1 MTDNAQTTGIAKCN
15 STAIKQLVAVVL
27 LLNFAMISMAGWS
40 MYQSRQHCNKQA
52 FITAQNL
59 THVLERY
66 INGVLGKIETG
77 LLSVATEAEKHIVNG
92 TVDAKA
98 FASYLQRF
106 QTDLPDVDGYRLTN
120 AQGEYIYG
128 IGVAPGKRI
137 STADRDFFIRLR
149 DNPDLTTAISK
160 PLLSRISGKWV
171 IIVAKRIN
179 RSDGSFAGVVT
190 APFSIEKLYK
200 ILSSIDV
207 GKHGSIILCDETLK
221 LAVRFPE
228 LEGIGRIMGTK
239 ATREL
244 QELVQNGQTAGTY
257 QAHAP
262 LDNVDRSYSFRK
274 IEGQPFYII
283 VGLSDIDYLSGWR
296 KEFAQLSAFV
306 GLFCLITFLSAWRFY
321 SDWKLRTS
329 ATMDLVQQELKYRTV
344 ADYAYAWEYWLSPE
358 GSLIYSSPSCK
369 RVTGYDS
376 NAFFSDPALF
386 RSIIHPDDREL
397 YADHRQEAVS
407 GISTHSLV
415 IRIQHSD
422 GTTRWIEHDCQS
434 VYDQAGAFI
443 GNRGSNR
450 DITERI
456 QAQSALKE
464 SEYHFHQLFI
474 QNWDA
479 VMLLEHETFAV
490 VDANPAFLSLFGY
503 SLNELVSHGS
513 WPLLAP
519 ETTQQF
525 TQLLQDA
532 TFLGESFLEKGL
544 SICKDGTK
552 LHISAKVKLI
562 RLKEQN
568 VVYCSIRDISERIRL
583 EKEKAEVQ
591 SKLIHANKM
600 TSLGMLVSGIAH
612 EINNPN
618 QYILLNASML
628 AGVWEESS
636 VILSQYHEQ
645 CVDFTLKGMTF
656 SKAQETVPRLL
667 NAITEGS
674 HRINL
679 IVKDLKDYSRDD
691 SGKPKSRFDL
701 NQIIQTAVQILTHHI
716 HKHTYNFQID
726 LSTAIPQV
734 RGNAQQIEQ
743 VVINL
748 IINALQALSAK
759 TQMVHIA
766 TFYESNTDS
775 VVLCVHDEGRGM
787 SHEVMERI
795 TEPFF
800 STKLES
806 GGTGLGLS
814 ISATLLKENGGT
826 LDFQSKPDSGTVA
839 TIKLRAA
846 EKPDILLPE
855 QLIRVEVGEAG
866 NGWKA

>member
-1 MTDNAQTTGIAKCN
+1 MTDHTQTPDIKTKSN
-15 STAIKQLVAVVL
+15 SAMIKQLVAVVL
-27 LLNFAMISMAGWS
+27 LLNLAVISIAGWS
-40 MYQSRQHCNKQA
+40 LYQSRKHCNEQA

-77 LLSVATEAEKHIVNG
+77 LLAVATEAEKHMVHG

-98 FASYLQRF
+98 LAPYLQRF
-106 QTDLPDVDGYRLTN
+106 QKDLPDVDGYRLTN

-128 IGVAPGKRI
+128 IGVAPEKRI

-149 DNPDLTTAISK
+149 DNPDLTTTISK
-160 PLLSRISGKWV
+160 PLVSRISGKWV

-179 RSDGSFAGVVT
+179 RPDGSFAGVVT
-190 APFSIEKLYK
+190 TPFSIEKLYQ
-200 ILSSIDV
+200 ILFTIDV
-207 GKHGSIILCDETLK
+207 GKHGSIILRDETLK

-228 LEGIGRIMGTK
+228 MEGIGRIVGTK

-244 QELVQNGQTAGTY
+244 QELVQNGKTAGTY

-262 LDNVDRSYSFRK
+262 LDNVYRSYSFRK
-274 IEGQPFYII
+274 IAGQPFYII
-283 VGLSDIDYLSGWR
+283 VGLSDKDYLSGWR
-296 KEFAQLSAFV
+296 KELAQLSTLV
-306 GLFCLITFLSAWRFY
+306 GLFCLVTFLSAWRFY

-344 ADYAYAWEYWLSPE
+344 ADYAYAWEFWLSPE

-376 NAFFSDPALF
+376 DAFFSNPALF
-386 RSIIHPDDREL
+386 RSIIHPHDQKL
-397 YADHRQEAVS
+397 YAGHRQEAVS

-415 IRIQHSD
+415 TRIQHSD
-422 GTTRWIEHDCQS
+422 GSTRWIEHDCQP
-434 VYDQAGAFI
+434 VYDQAGVFI
-443 GNRGSNR
+443 GTRGSNR
-450 DITERI
+450 DVTERI
-456 QAQSALKE
+456 QVQSALKE
-464 SEYHFHQLFI
+464 NEYHFHQLFI

-503 SLNELVSHGS
+503 SLSELVSNGS
-513 WPLLAP
+513 WLLLAP

-525 TQLLQDA
+525 TQLFEEAIL
-532 TFLGESFLEKGL
+532 LGESFLEKGI
-544 SICKDGTK
+544 SICKDGTQ

-568 VVYCSIRDISERIRL
+568 VVYCSIRNISDRIRM
-583 EKEKAEVQ
+583 EKEKLEVQ

-600 TSLGMLVSGIAH
+600 TSLGMLVSGMAH

-618 QYILLNASML
+618 QYILLNASIL
-628 AGVWEESS
+628 TGVWEDSS
-636 VILSQYHEQ
+636 AILSRYHEQ
-645 CVDFTLKGMTF
+645 CGDFTLKGMTF
-656 SKAQETVPRLL
+656 SKALETVPRLL
-667 NAITEGS
+667 KAVTEGS

-679 IVKDLKDYSRDD
+679 IVKDLKDYSRDN
-691 SGKPKSRFDL
+691 SGKPKSHFDL
-701 NQIIQTAVQILTHHI
+701 NQITQTAVQILTHHI

-748 IINALQALSAK
+748 ITNALQALSDK

-766 TFYESNTDS
+766 TFYESDTDS
-775 VVLCVHDEGRGM
+775 VVLCVQDEGRGM

-846 EKPDILLPE
+846 ETKPTPSSPD
-855 QLIRVEVGEAG
+855 QLTQVEVGAG
-866 NGWKA
+866 I